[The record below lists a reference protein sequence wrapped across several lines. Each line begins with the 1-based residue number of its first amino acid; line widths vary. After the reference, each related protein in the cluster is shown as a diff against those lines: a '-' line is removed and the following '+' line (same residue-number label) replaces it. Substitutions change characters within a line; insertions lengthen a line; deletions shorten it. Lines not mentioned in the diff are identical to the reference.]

1 MSSDFSRRSLM
12 KGICSTAALS
22 AALPAAAVLP
32 AAAAD
37 TATEYKGP
45 HGPGMPQE
53 GPNTP
58 KICAPIGGREITD
71 EAMRQVKQIGVNNV
85 LMGGPKMPWQ
95 EADLQATVDK
105 LKTGGLTVGN
115 MMIAGFNNCIYGRA
129 GEARDKEIEDFK
141 SSVRAA
147 GKVGLPVIEYN
158 WYAHRAIEG
167 YYLEEGRGGSGYTA
181 FNLNKVESL
190 PTVPEE
196 GVHSDEELWKN
207 ITYFLQAVIPTCE
220 QSNVRLALHPN
231 DPPIAVTRGSGQIMA
246 SLEGWKKLITVVNS
260 PANGITYECGVS
272 REMEVD
278 PVEVCKYFGTRDRI
292 NHVHYR
298 NPVVR
303 VPHNDYTETFIDMG
317 ENNMLAVMRELIKVK
332 YTRLIYPE
340 HERAL
345 DYDKAVGIRNQYPGG
360 GGYTGMVYDIA
371 YARAM
376 FQASIMLE
384 RGTEWKEF

>member
-1 MSSDFSRRSLM
+1 
-12 KGICSTAALS
+12 
-22 AALPAAAVLP
+22 
-32 AAAAD
+32 
-37 TATEYKGP
+37 
-45 HGPGMPQE
+45 
-53 GPNTP
+53 
-58 KICAPIGGREITD
+58 
-71 EAMRQVKQIGVNNV
+71 
-85 LMGGPKMPWQ
+85 
-95 EADLQATVDK
+95 
-105 LKTGGLTVGN
+105 LTLGN
-115 MMIAGFNNCIYGRA
+115 MMIAGFNNAIYGRA
-129 GEARDKEIEDFK
+129 GAARDQEIEDFK

-147 GKVGLPVIEYN
+147 GKVGLPIVEYN

-167 YYLEEGRGGSGYTA
+167 YYLEEGRGGAGLTA
-181 FNLNKVESL
+181 FNIDKVENL
-190 PTVPEE
+190 PTVPDE
-196 GVHSDEELWKN
+196 GLHSNEELWKN
-207 ITYFLQAVIPTCE
+207 IAYFLQAVIPTCE

-231 DPPIAVTRGSGQIMA
+231 DPPIAMTRGSGQIMA
-246 SLEGWKKLITVVNS
+246 SFEGWKKLITVVNS

-292 NHVHYR
+292 NHCHYR

-303 VPHNDYTETFIDMG
+303 VPHDDYTETFIDQG

-332 YTRLIYPE
+332 YTRMIYPE

-345 DYDKAVGIRNQYPGG
+345 DYDRAVGIQNQYPGG
-360 GGYTGMVYDIA
+360 GGYTGMVFDIA

>member
-1 MSSDFSRRSLM
+1 
-12 KGICSTAALS
+12 
-22 AALPAAAVLP
+22 
-32 AAAAD
+32 
-37 TATEYKGP
+37 
-45 HGPGMPQE
+45 
-53 GPNTP
+53 
-58 KICAPIGGREITD
+58 
-71 EAMRQVKQIGVNNV
+71 
-85 LMGGPKMPWQ
+85 
-95 EADLQATVDK
+95 
-105 LKTGGLTVGN
+105 
-115 MMIAGFNNCIYGRA
+115 
-129 GEARDKEIEDFK
+129 
-141 SSVRAA
+141 
-147 GKVGLPVIEYN
+147 
-158 WYAHRAIEG
+158 
-167 YYLEEGRGGSGYTA
+167 
-181 FNLNKVESL
+181 
-190 PTVPEE
+190 
-196 GVHSDEELWKN
+196 
-207 ITYFLQAVIPTCE
+207 
-220 QSNVRLALHPN
+220 
-231 DPPIAVTRGSGQIMA
+231 MA

-303 VPHNDYTETFIDMG
+303 VPHDDYTETFIDMG

-345 DYDKAVGIRNQYPGG
+345 DYDKAVGIHNQYPGG

>member
-1 MSSDFSRRSLM
+1 MSHSFSRRSLV
-12 KGICSTAALS
+12 KGICSAAALS
-22 AALPAAAVLP
+22 ASPVL
-32 AAAAD
+32 AD
-37 TATEYKGP
+37 AKPYTGP

-58 KICAPIGGREITD
+58 KICAPLNFDNITD
-71 EAMRQVKQIGVNNV
+71 ESMRMVKQIGVDNV

-95 EADLQATVDK
+95 ETDLQAVVDK
-105 LKTGGLTVGN
+105 LKTGGLKVGN

-129 GEARDKEIEDFK
+129 GAARDQEIEDFK
-141 SSVRAA
+141 TSVRVA
-147 GKVGLPVIEYN
+147 GKVGLPVVEYN

-167 YYLEEGRGGSGYTA
+167 YYQEEGRGGAGLTA
-181 FNLNKVESL
+181 FNIDRVANL
-190 PTVPEE
+190 PTVPDE
-196 GVHSDEELWKN
+196 GIHSNEELWKN

-220 QSNVRLALHPN
+220 QANVRLALHPN

-246 SLEGWKKLITVVNS
+246 SFEGWKKLITVVNS

-272 REMEVD
+272 REMEID
-278 PVEVCKYFGTRDRI
+278 PVEVCKYFGQRDRI
-292 NHVHYR
+292 NHCHYR
-298 NPVVR
+298 NPIVR
-303 VPHNDYTETFIDMG
+303 TPHDDYTETFIDQG

-345 DYDKAVGIRNQYPGG
+345 DYDRKAGIHNGYPGG
-360 GGYTGMVYDIA
+360 GGYTGMVFDIA

-384 RGTEWKEF
+384 QGTEWKEF

>member
-1 MSSDFSRRSLM
+1 MNSDFSRRALM

-58 KICAPIGGREITD
+58 KICAPVGGREITD
-71 EAMRQVKQIGVNNV
+71 EAMRRVKQIGVNNV

-105 LKTGGLTVGN
+105 LKTGGLAVGN

-129 GEARDKEIEDFK
+129 GAARDKEIEDFK
-141 SSVRAA
+141 TSVRAA

-167 YYLEEGRGGSGYTA
+167 YYLEEGRGGAGYTA
-181 FNLNKVESL
+181 FNINKVENL

-196 GVHSDEELWKN
+196 GVHSNEELWKN

-231 DPPIAVTRGSGQIMA
+231 DPPIAVTRGSGQIMG

-345 DYDKAVGIRNQYPGG
+345 DYDKAVGIRNQYPPSCWNEAQSG
-360 GGYTGMVYDIA
+360 
-371 YARAM
+371 RN
-376 FQASIMLE
+376 SS
-384 RGTEWKEF
+384 

>member
-1 MSSDFSRRSLM
+1 
-12 KGICSTAALS
+12 
-22 AALPAAAVLP
+22 
-32 AAAAD
+32 
-37 TATEYKGP
+37 
-45 HGPGMPQE
+45 
-53 GPNTP
+53 
-58 KICAPIGGREITD
+58 
-71 EAMRQVKQIGVNNV
+71 MRQVKQLGVDNV

-105 LKTGGLTVGN
+105 LKTGGLKAGN
-115 MMIAGFNNCIYGRA
+115 MMIAGFNNCIYGRT

-147 GKVGLPVIEYN
+147 GKVGLPVVEYN

-167 YYLEEGRGGSGYTA
+167 YYLEEGRGGAGLTG
-181 FNLNKVESL
+181 FNISKVENL

-196 GVHSDEELWKN
+196 GVHSNEELWKN

-231 DPPIAVTRGSGQIMA
+231 DPPIAITRGSGQIMG

-303 VPHNDYTETFIDMG
+303 VPHNDYTETFIDQG

-345 DYDKAVGIRNQYPGG
+345 DYDRAVGIHNQYPGG
-360 GGYTGMVYDIA
+360 GGYTGMVFDIA

>member
-1 MSSDFSRRSLM
+1 MSFDFSRRSLM
-12 KGICSTAALS
+12 KGLCSTAALS
-22 AALPAAAVLP
+22 AAAVLP
-32 AAAAD
+32 SAAAD
-37 TATEYKGP
+37 TASAYEGP

-58 KICAPIGGREITD
+58 KICAPVDGRGITP
-71 EAMRQVKQIGVNNV
+71 ESMRQIKQLGVDNV

-95 EADLQATVDK
+95 QADLQATMDK
-105 LKTGGLTVGN
+105 LKTGGLKAGN

-147 GKVGLPVIEYN
+147 GKAGLPVIEYN

-167 YYLEEGRGGSGYTA
+167 YSLEEGRGGAGLTA
-181 FNLNKVESL
+181 FNINKVESL
-190 PTVPEE
+190 PAVSEE
-196 GVHSDEELWKN
+196 GMHSNEELWKN
-207 ITYFLQAVIPTCE
+207 ITYFLRAVIPTCE

-231 DPPIAVTRGSGQIMA
+231 DPPIAITRGSGQIMG

-303 VPHNDYTETFIDMG
+303 VPHNDYTETFIDQG

-345 DYDKAVGIRNQYPGG
+345 DYDRTVGIHNQYPGG
-360 GGYTGMVYDIA
+360 GGYTGMVFNIA